1 MSTIHLPVTAGHKWA
16 KMNQETQLL
25 EFFTCVDSGYY
36 KESDYELVT
45 DDFMEQYIDEMYPKP
60 EPSPYEEENGGETP
74 DSSAEPL
81 LDPSSLPGAEVI
93 SYPCTEEELHAVTN
107 DGDLDGMVGYYMM
120 EPTTEPATDASADA
134 SINE

>member
-1 MSTIHLPVTAGHKWA
+1 MNTIHLPVTAGHKWA

-36 KESDYELVT
+36 KEEDYELVT
-45 DDFMEQYIDEMYPKP
+45 DEFMNQYIEEKYPKP
-60 EPSPYEEENGGETP
+60 EPSPYEEDNGDET
-74 DSSAEPL
+74 PL

-93 SYPCTEEELHAVTN
+93 SYPCTEEELHAVTT

-120 EPTTEPATDASADA
+120 EPSTNASA
-134 SINE
+134 NE

>member
-1 MSTIHLPVTAGHKWA
+1 MNTIHLPVTEGHKWA

-36 KESDYELVT
+36 KEEDYELVT
-45 DDFMEQYIDEMYPKP
+45 DEFMNQYIEENYPKP
-60 EPSPYEEENGGETP
+60 EPSPYEEDNGV
-74 DSSAEPL
+74 SSPL

-93 SYPCTEEELHAVTN
+93 SYPCTEEELHAVTT

-120 EPTTEPATDASADA
+120 EPSTNAST
-134 SINE
+134 NE